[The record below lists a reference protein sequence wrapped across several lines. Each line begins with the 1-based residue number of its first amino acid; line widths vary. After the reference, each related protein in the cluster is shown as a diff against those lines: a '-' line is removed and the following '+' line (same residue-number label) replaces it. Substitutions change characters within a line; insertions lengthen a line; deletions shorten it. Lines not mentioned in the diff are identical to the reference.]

1 MKMSEKIFSKK
12 FVSVFAI
19 GIVLAC
25 LTFSVSGIAFE
36 KTAGDVKLSDGDT
49 MVLAGDSITHQCL
62 YTQYIEDYYYTR
74 YPDNRIHIYNAGVS
88 GDKAGDVLVRFK
100 EDIAKFKPKYVSVLI
115 GMNDGEYTR
124 FEDSIFNTY
133 RDDMLKLI
141 ERIDD
146 IGAKC
151 ILITPTMY
159 DLRGA
164 LIGDGEEGMEGIY
177 YNAVL
182 GFYGAWVR
190 QQANQ
195 RGLGFV
201 NMYEPLNRLT
211 RQQRQADAEFTMI
224 GEEGIHP
231 TPNGQ
236 IVMATAFLRDI
247 GAKPVVSAIDI
258 NRTEDG
264 WRVEATNGE
273 VSDIGSGKLSFKFK
287 AKSLPWVV
295 PEEAQPGYELC
306 GAKGLSRETV
316 RVIGLKPGEYVF
328 KIDGQTI
335 GRYSYLQLVEGI
347 ELQDNP
353 KTPQYQQAMKIAL
366 LNKKRNDESV
376 RPLRD
381 LWLEMKIKRYSLER
395 PEELEE
401 AEDIT
406 QEQLEKWEK
415 EFRCEVTRLCKKAEG
430 FEKRIYEINK
440 PEPYKYEI
448 VEVE

>member
-1 MKMSEKIFSKK
+1 MSKKIFPKK
-12 FVSVFAI
+12 FVPVFAI

-36 KTAGDVKLSDGDT
+36 KTTGDVKLSDGDT

-74 YPDNRIHIYNAGVS
+74 YPNKHIHIYNAGVS

-146 IGAKC
+146 IGAKS

-159 DLRGA
+159 DLRVA
-164 LIGDGEEGMEGIY
+164 LMGRSWVEADEARRIHYD
-177 YNAVL
+177 AVL
-182 GFYGAWVR
+182 AFYGAWVR
-190 QQANQ
+190 EQANQ

-211 RQQRQADAEFTMI
+211 RRQRRTDAEFTMI
-224 GEEGIHP
+224 EDGVHP
-231 TPNGQ
+231 APNGQ
-236 IVMATAFLRDI
+236 IVMAMAFLRDI
-247 GAKPVVSAIDI
+247 GAMPVVSAIDI
-258 NRTEDG
+258 IRTEDG

-273 VSDIGSGKLSFKFK
+273 VSDAGSEELSFKFK

-295 PEEAQPGYELC
+295 C
-306 GAKGLSRETV
+306 RK
-316 RVIGLKPGEYVF
+316 K
-328 KIDGQTI
+328 
-335 GRYSYLQLVEGI
+335 LV
-347 ELQDNP
+347 P
-353 KTPQYQQAMKIAL
+353 VM
-366 LNKKRNDESV
+366 S
-376 RPLRD
+376 
-381 LWLEMKIKRYSLER
+381 
-395 PEELEE
+395 
-401 AEDIT
+401 
-406 QEQLEKWEK
+406 
-415 EFRCEVTRLCKKAEG
+415 
-430 FEKRIYEINK
+430 
-440 PEPYKYEI
+440 
-448 VEVE
+448 